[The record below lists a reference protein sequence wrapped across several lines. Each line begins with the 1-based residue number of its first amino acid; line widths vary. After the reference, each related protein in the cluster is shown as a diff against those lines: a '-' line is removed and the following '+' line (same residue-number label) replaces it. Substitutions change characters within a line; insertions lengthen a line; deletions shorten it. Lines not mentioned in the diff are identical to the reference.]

1 MSIQESEK
9 KLRPHISSLLALWR
23 GGGKGGPL
31 TPRELQRA
39 GSALLTLQRGL
50 TGERTLLGSGYMN
63 DSILLGAYL
72 LYYWPVSYLQ
82 ASLAL
87 SSVHD
92 LFRPFSS
99 LRVLD
104 LGCGPAS
111 ASVALMDLA
120 GERELSFTLY
130 DSSSKALKIAEKL
143 LTGNRHHIEA
153 KAGDL
158 ENEEIVGE
166 FDCIILSHLLN
177 ELWKDKEDCLQRRVE
192 FLKKL
197 GTHLSEHGFFLLLE
211 PALLSTSRSLI
222 AVRDALCHA
231 GYRVEAPCI
240 GSFDCPAMKAGEAHT
255 CHAEIGWKPIEPM
268 ASLARVAGL
277 DRESVKMTYFIM
289 KKDQTERD
297 SSSEVLVVSEGMLN
311 KAGRLRFLL
320 CDGRERF
327 PLSAPKGDLH
337 AKEEQF
343 PYLRRYDRIE
353 IQEPERRGDG
363 KERSYGIGEKTHIK
377 VISRL
382 AR

>member
-1 MSIQESEK
+1 MSIQECER
-9 KLRPHISSLLALWR
+9 KLRPRIPSLIALWR

-31 TPRELQRA
+31 TPKELQRA
-39 GSALLTLQRGL
+39 GSSLLTLQRGL
-50 TGERTLLGSGYMN
+50 TGERTLPGSGYMN
-63 DSILLGAYL
+63 DSLLLGAYL

-87 SSVHD
+87 SSAHD

-111 ASVALMDLA
+111 ASAALMDLA
-120 GERELSFTLY
+120 GEREISFTLY
-130 DSSSKALKIAEKL
+130 DSSAKALKIAEKL
-143 LTGNRHHIEA
+143 LTGNRHHILT
-153 KAGDL
+153 KACDL
-158 ENEEIVGE
+158 EDEEITGE
-166 FDCIILSHLLN
+166 YDCIILSHLLN
-177 ELWKDKEDCLQRRVE
+177 ELWNDKEDRLQRRAE
-192 FLKKL
+192 FLEKL
-197 GTHLSEHGFFLLLE
+197 GTHLSDHGFFLLLE
-211 PALLSTSRSLI
+211 PALLSTSRNLI

-240 GSFDCPAMKAGEAHT
+240 GSFDCPALKAGEAHT

-268 ASLARVAGL
+268 ASLARAAGL

-289 KKDQTERD
+289 KKDHSVHDD
-297 SSSEVLVVSEGMLN
+297 SSEALVVSEGMLN

-320 CDGRERF
+320 CDGKERF

-337 AKEEQF
+337 AKEEGF
-343 PYLRRYDRIE
+343 PYLRRYDRIGIE
-353 IQEPERRGDG
+353 EPDARGDG

-377 VISRL
+377 IVSRL
-382 AR
+382 AQ